1 MLTASANHK
10 VITKKDNREILGEFF
25 KGKLK
30 SGGHLKKYEKLHQT
44 HQEVME
50 GIIKFK
56 KIKNKKYYLSF

>member
-30 SGGHLKKYEKLHQT
+30 SGGHLEKYEKLH
-44 HQEVME
+44 
-50 GIIKFK
+50 
-56 KIKNKKYYLSF
+56 